1 MPTDVKRDQARTR
14 LARRA
19 VVDAARTLFL
29 ARGYQATTVEAIST
43 AADVPAATVYR
54 LFSAKLGIL
63 KALLDISIA
72 GDDQPVAMPER
83 PQVVALD
90 AQGDPAQLLA
100 DLAAITVGI
109 NTRSGDV
116 YRILTSA
123 AGADPAAAELLDDY
137 QRQRAQGQGGVAR
150 RLARSGAL
158 RAGLRR
164 ARRRRPDPCADVAGA
179 VPAPGRRSTLVGE
192 ALRALARRHTRR
204 SIARSTMSQ
213 SRVRS
218 KARVRA
224 ASSGFGAR
232 T

>member
-29 ARGYQATTVEAIST
+29 ARGYQATTVEAIS
-43 AADVPAATVYR
+43 AEADVPVATVYR

-83 PQVVALD
+83 PQVIALD

-109 NTRSGDV
+109 NTRSGYV
-116 YRILTSA
+116 YRILTIA
-123 AGADPAAAELLDDY
+123 AGADPAAAELLSDY
-137 QRQRAQGQGGVAR
+137 QRQRARGQGGVAR
-150 RLARSGAL
+150 KLARSDAL
-158 RAGLRR
+158 RAGLRER
-164 ARRRRPDPCADVAGA
+164 DAGDLIHALMSPELFRLLVVDRGWSARRYERWLAGTLADQLLSRP
-179 VPAPGRRSTLVGE
+179 
-192 ALRALARRHTRR
+192 
-204 SIARSTMSQ
+204 
-213 SRVRS
+213 
-218 KARVRA
+218 
-224 ASSGFGAR
+224 
-232 T
+232 

>member
-29 ARGYQATTVEAIST
+29 ERGYQATTVEAIST

-150 RLARSGAL
+150 KLARSGAL
-158 RAGLRR
+158 RAGLRQR
-164 ARRRRPDPCADVAGA
+164 DAGDLIHALMSPELFRLLVVDRGWSARRYERWLAD
-179 VPAPGRRSTLVGE
+179 TL
-192 ALRALARRHTRR
+192 ADQLLARR
-204 SIARSTMSQ
+204 
-213 SRVRS
+213 
-218 KARVRA
+218 
-224 ASSGFGAR
+224 
-232 T
+232 

>member
-29 ARGYQATTVEAIST
+29 ARGYQATTVEAIS
-43 AADVPAATVYR
+43 AEADVPVATVYR

-83 PQVVALD
+83 PQVIALD

-116 YRILTSA
+116 YRILTIA
-123 AGADPAAAELLDDY
+123 AGADPAAAELLSDY
-137 QRQRAQGQGGVAR
+137 QDQRARGQGGVAR
-150 RLARSGAL
+150 KLARSGAL
-158 RAGLRR
+158 RAGLRER
-164 ARRRRPDPCADVAGA
+164 DAGDLIHALMSPELFRLLVVDRGWSARRYERWLAGTLADQLLSRP
-179 VPAPGRRSTLVGE
+179 
-192 ALRALARRHTRR
+192 
-204 SIARSTMSQ
+204 
-213 SRVRS
+213 
-218 KARVRA
+218 
-224 ASSGFGAR
+224 
-232 T
+232 

>member
-150 RLARSGAL
+150 KLARSGAL
-158 RAGLRR
+158 RAGLRQR
-164 ARRRRPDPCADVAGA
+164 DAGDLIHALMSPELFRLLVVDRGWSARRYEHWLADTLADQLL
-179 VPAPGRRSTLVGE
+179 GRR
-192 ALRALARRHTRR
+192 
-204 SIARSTMSQ
+204 
-213 SRVRS
+213 
-218 KARVRA
+218 
-224 ASSGFGAR
+224 
-232 T
+232 

>member
-19 VVDAARTLFL
+19 VVHAARTLFL
-29 ARGYQATTVEAIST
+29 ARGYQATTVEAIS
-43 AADVPAATVYR
+43 AEADVPVATVYR

-63 KALLDISIA
+63 KALLDISIP

-83 PQVVALD
+83 PQVIALD

-116 YRILTSA
+116 YRILTIA
-123 AGADPAAAELLDDY
+123 AGADPAAAELLGDY

-150 RLARSGAL
+150 KLARSGAL
-158 RAGLRR
+158 RAGLRER
-164 ARRRRPDPCADVAGA
+164 DAGDLIHALMSPELFRLLVVDRGWSARRYEQWLAGTLADQLLSRP
-179 VPAPGRRSTLVGE
+179 
-192 ALRALARRHTRR
+192 
-204 SIARSTMSQ
+204 
-213 SRVRS
+213 
-218 KARVRA
+218 
-224 ASSGFGAR
+224 
-232 T
+232 

>member
-29 ARGYQATTVEAIST
+29 ARGYQATTVEAIS
-43 AADVPAATVYR
+43 AEADVPVATVYR

-83 PQVVALD
+83 PQVIALD

-116 YRILTSA
+116 YRILTIA
-123 AGADPAAAELLDDY
+123 AGADPAAAELLSDY
-137 QRQRAQGQGGVAR
+137 QDQRARGQGGVAR
-150 RLARSGAL
+150 KLARSGAL
-158 RAGLRR
+158 RAGLRER
-164 ARRRRPDPCADVAGA
+164 DAGDLIHALMSPELFRLLVVDRGWSARRYEHWLAGTLADQLLSRP
-179 VPAPGRRSTLVGE
+179 
-192 ALRALARRHTRR
+192 
-204 SIARSTMSQ
+204 
-213 SRVRS
+213 
-218 KARVRA
+218 
-224 ASSGFGAR
+224 
-232 T
+232 

>member
-29 ARGYQATTVEAIST
+29 ARGYQATTVEAIS
-43 AADVPAATVYR
+43 AEADVPVATVYR

-83 PQVVALD
+83 PQVIALD

-116 YRILTSA
+116 YRILTIA
-123 AGADPAAAELLDDY
+123 AGADPAAAELLSDY
-137 QRQRAQGQGGVAR
+137 QRQRARGQGGVAR
-150 RLARSGAL
+150 KLARSGAL
-158 RAGLRR
+158 RAGLRER
-164 ARRRRPDPCADVAGA
+164 DAGDLIHALMSPELFRLLVVDRGWSARRYERWLAGTLADQLLSRP
-179 VPAPGRRSTLVGE
+179 
-192 ALRALARRHTRR
+192 
-204 SIARSTMSQ
+204 
-213 SRVRS
+213 
-218 KARVRA
+218 
-224 ASSGFGAR
+224 
-232 T
+232 